1 MMREVPTF
9 FQTPRLR
16 VRGFTGDDVE
26 SFVSYRADPE
36 VARYQSWT
44 DYTLERGHAFVE
56 SLQGSEPGVPGEWF
70 QFALEARSSGT
81 LVGDL
86 ALQVDAE
93 EPRQAEV
100 GFTLDRAHQ
109 GEGYA
114 TEALRAFLD
123 WLFPTFRLHRIIA
136 VTDALNAPAA
146 RLLEGVGMRR
156 EAHFIDNIFF
166 KGAWGS
172 EFLYA
177 ILEEEWASRA

>member
-1 MMREVPTF
+1 MREAPTF
-9 FQTPRLR
+9 FETPRLR
-16 VRGFTGDDVE
+16 VRGFTDDDVE
-26 SFVSYRADPE
+26 PFVSYRADPE

-44 DYTLERGHAFVE
+44 DYTLERGQEFVAA
-56 SLQGSEPGVPGEWF
+56 LQGSEPGVPGEWF
-70 QFALEARSSGT
+70 QFALEARTNGT

-86 ALQVDAE
+86 ALHVDAE

-100 GFTLDRAHQ
+100 GFTLARAHQ
-109 GEGYA
+109 GDGLA
-114 TEALRAFLD
+114 SEALCAFLD

-136 VTDALNAPAA
+136 VTDELNTSAA
-146 RLLEGVGMRR
+146 RLLERVGMRR

-177 ILEEEWASRA
+177 VLEQEWASRE